1 MTTQAVSSIRKRFKN
16 EWLLIRVVDFDRRRT
31 LPLTGELIAHSKNR
45 DELYPI
51 EQKYQR
57 TLTLIM
63 HSDKRLPAGYGY
75 LLWQDVS

>member
-1 MTTQAVSSIRKRFKN
+1 MHPKPISKIRSRFKN
-16 EWLLIRVVDFDRRRT
+16 EWLLIHVVDFDPRRT

-51 EQKYQR
+51 EQKYQK

-63 HSDKRLPAGYGY
+63 HSDERLPEGYGV
-75 LLWQDVS
+75 LL